1 MKTLACR
8 DVGLNCDHIIKGITE
23 ENVMKD
29 AKQHYWEIH
38 AIKPE
43 EMTSVMKDRIKDNI
57 HNISSE
63 QQKERKT

>member
-8 DVGLNCDHIIKGITE
+8 DVGLDCNYIIKGITE

-29 AKQHYWEIH
+29 AKQHNWEIH
-38 AIKPE
+38 SIKPE

-57 HNISSE
+57 HDISSE
-63 QQKERKT
+63 Q